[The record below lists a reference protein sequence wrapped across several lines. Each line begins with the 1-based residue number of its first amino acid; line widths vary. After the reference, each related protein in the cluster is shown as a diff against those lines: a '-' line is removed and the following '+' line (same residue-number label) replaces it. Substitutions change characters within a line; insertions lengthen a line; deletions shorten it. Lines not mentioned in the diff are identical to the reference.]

1 MRFLERERST
11 MDKFL
16 PGLDERLT
24 SHSLS
29 ETEKPGNPAVADF
42 REFNGPALLVPSQHS
57 GLGASALDAV
67 RVQRAIGSRS
77 PSLAVATTMHH
88 FSVASLVVLSES
100 SEGFEWMVLEATATG
115 KRLLASGWAEG
126 RPDRSIL
133 QPTMTAVANPAG
145 GVLVSGV
152 KRPCSLARSMDL
164 LTGSALVPRL
174 DGNGEQ
180 LAVLLVPADAPGIT
194 VSPFWGSFAL
204 AGAES
209 DQVTL
214 TDVAVPE
221 ELMIRTEVP
230 PGRSLDDLTVAGFVW
245 FELLMAA
252 SYLGAASALVERVL
266 QDERVAPGDRLG
278 LVVELEGAMAGVEAV
293 AHLVPAEQ
301 RDESLLVR
309 SLLARYAAQD
319 AIARAVP
326 KAIELLGGMQFIR
339 GDDVGYLAAAVN
351 GLGFHPPGR
360 PKMAGPLAGY
370 LLGEPLTIA

>member
-24 SHSLS
+24 GHSLS
-29 ETEKPGNPAVADF
+29 DTEKPGSPAVADF
-42 REFNGPALLVPSQHS
+42 RECNGPALLVPSQHG
-57 GLGASALDAV
+57 GLGATALDSV
-67 RVQRAIGSRS
+67 RLQRALGSRS

-88 FSVASLVVLSES
+88 FSVASLVVLSETS
-100 SEGFEWMVLEATATG
+100 QGFEWMLLEAVATG
-115 KRLLASGWAEG
+115 KKLLASGWAEG

-133 QPTMTAVANPAG
+133 QPTMTAVAAENG

-174 DGNGEQ
+174 DGEGEQ

-266 QDERVAPGDRLG
+266 QDERVNPADRLA

-301 RDESLLVR
+301 RDEGLLVR

-326 KAIELLGGMQFIR
+326 KAVELLGGMQFIR

-351 GLGFHPPGR
+351 GLGFHPPAR
-360 PKMAGPLAGY
+360 SKMAGPLAGY